1 MLSRMRPARALAT
14 RAAAAAEEFATGTSS
29 AYADAQY
36 LAWQRDPAS
45 VHSSWASYFASGA
58 FALPPQLGGA
68 PAAGAAAAA
77 QVPAGDAE
85 STLQGLTG
93 ADTARAMHLIAAY
106 QRRGHERADLDPL
119 RLAGDRPRLRD
130 LDPATYGFEPGD
142 ADRPLRLASAP
153 GSAVA
158 GCVEINQCV
167 GCTRAG
173 VASMATQDERAV
185 TLISTQV
192 AGLLGNADVNDDG
205 LTTLAELDDFLRDTY
220 RAVWKSTSAS
230 GHALA
235 PSSGEEPTSPRR
247 RAGVASMAWRST
259 RRSRTNA
266 P

>member
-130 LDPATYGFEPGD
+130 LDPATCLLYTSPSPR
-142 ADRPLRLASAP
+142 DR
-153 GSAVA
+153 
-158 GCVEINQCV
+158 
-167 GCTRAG
+167 TR
-173 VASMATQDERAV
+173 SRM
-185 TLISTQV
+185 
-192 AGLLGNADVNDDG
+192 
-205 LTTLAELDDFLRDTY
+205 
-220 RAVWKSTSAS
+220 
-230 GHALA
+230 
-235 PSSGEEPTSPRR
+235 PSS
-247 RAGVASMAWRST
+247 A
-259 RRSRTNA
+259 
-266 P
+266 

>member
-1 MLSRMRPARALAT
+1 MRPARALAT

-158 GCVEINQCV
+158 GCVEINQRV
-167 GCTRAG
+167 GCT
-173 VASMATQDERAV
+173 S
-185 TLISTQV
+185 
-192 AGLLGNADVNDDG
+192 
-205 LTTLAELDDFLRDTY
+205 
-220 RAVWKSTSAS
+220 
-230 GHALA
+230 
-235 PSSGEEPTSPRR
+235 RR
-247 RAGVASMAWRST
+247 RVDGDSGRTRRNFDFHTGRRPPRQRGRERRRPDDARRARRLPPRHVPRCVEINQCVGSRSMAWRST

>member
-158 GCVEINQCV
+158 GCVEINQRV
-167 GCTRAG
+167 GCTRCG
-173 VASMATQDERAV
+173 DSGRTRRKFDFHTGRRPPRQRGRERRRP
-185 TLISTQV
+185 
-192 AGLLGNADVNDDG
+192 DD
-205 LTTLAELDDFLRDTY
+205 AR
-220 RAVWKSTSAS
+220 RARR
-230 GHALA
+230 L
-235 PSSGEEPTSPRR
+235 PPRHVPR
-247 RAGVASMAWRST
+247 CVEINQCVGCCRAGVASMAWRST

>member
-68 PAAGAAAAA
+68 PAAGAAAA

-167 GCTRAG
+167 GCT
-173 VASMATQDERAV
+173 
-185 TLISTQV
+185 L
-192 AGLLGNADVNDDG
+192 
-205 LTTLAELDDFLRDTY
+205 
-220 RAVWKSTSAS
+220 
-230 GHALA
+230 
-235 PSSGEEPTSPRR
+235 
-247 RAGVASMAWRST
+247 T
-259 RRSRTNA
+259 RRFRTNA
-266 P
+266 PQI

>member
-158 GCVEINQCV
+158 GCVEINQRV
-167 GCTRAG
+167 GCT
-173 VASMATQDERAV
+173 S
-185 TLISTQV
+185 
-192 AGLLGNADVNDDG
+192 
-205 LTTLAELDDFLRDTY
+205 
-220 RAVWKSTSAS
+220 
-230 GHALA
+230 
-235 PSSGEEPTSPRR
+235 RR
-247 RAGVASMAWRST
+247 RVDGDSGRTRRKFDFHTGRRPPRQRGRERRRPDDARRARRLPPRHVPRCVEINQCVGSMAWRST

>member
-68 PAAGAAAAA
+68 PAAGAAAA

-167 GCTRAG
+167 GCTLQFFTKSFLG
-173 VASMATQDERAV
+173 DDASV
-185 TLISTQV
+185 
-192 AGLLGNADVNDDG
+192 
-205 LTTLAELDDFLRDTY
+205 LAR
-220 RAVWKSTSAS
+220 
-230 GHALA
+230 
-235 PSSGEEPTSPRR
+235 SSGEEPASPRH
-247 RAGVASMAWRST
+247 RAGIASMAWRTT
-259 RRSRTNA
+259 R
-266 P
+266 

>member
-158 GCVEINQCV
+158 GCVEINQRV
-167 GCTRAG
+167 GCTSRRRVDGEA
-173 VASMATQDERAV
+173 VDAAIQDERAAN
-185 TLISTQV
+185 LISTQV

-230 GHALA
+230 GA
-235 PSSGEEPTSPRR
+235 EEPTSPRR
-247 RAGVASMAWRST
+247 RAGDASMAWRST

>member
-58 FALPPQLGGA
+58 FALPPQLGARPPPARRRPRRCRRATRVDAAGPHGRGHGA
-68 PAAGAAAAA
+68 RDAPHRRVPAARPRARGPGPAAPRRRPAAA
-77 QVPAGDAE
+77 
-85 STLQGLTG
+85 
-93 ADTARAMHLIAAY
+93 
-106 QRRGHERADLDPL
+106 
-119 RLAGDRPRLRD
+119 RD

-167 GCTRAG
+167 GCT
-173 VASMATQDERAV
+173 
-185 TLISTQV
+185 
-192 AGLLGNADVNDDG
+192 
-205 LTTLAELDDFLRDTY
+205 
-220 RAVWKSTSAS
+220 
-230 GHALA
+230 
-235 PSSGEEPTSPRR
+235 P
-247 RAGVASMAWRST
+247 T
-259 RRSRTNA
+259 RRFRTNA

>member
-119 RLAGDRPRLRD
+119 RLAGDGPPLAPQTVQDDDAAMLQAASLDQATQAIAGGDAELADAVKAALVRLLEAERAHAAAN
-130 LDPATYGFEPGD
+130 PATAWLVPWAF
-142 ADRPLRLASAP
+142 
-153 GSAVA
+153 
-158 GCVEINQCV
+158 
-167 GCTRAG
+167 
-173 VASMATQDERAV
+173 
-185 TLISTQV
+185 
-192 AGLLGNADVNDDG
+192 
-205 LTTLAELDDFLRDTY
+205 DFD
-220 RAVWKSTSAS
+220 
-230 GHALA
+230 ALA
-235 PSSGEEPTSPRR
+235 PSQVVPR
-247 RAGVASMAWRST
+247 
-259 RRSRTNA
+259 
-266 P
+266 

>member
-1 MLSRMRPARALAT
+1 MRPARALAT

-167 GCTRAG
+167 GCSFLGDDA
-173 VASMATQDERAV
+173 AV
-185 TLISTQV
+185 
-192 AGLLGNADVNDDG
+192 
-205 LTTLAELDDFLRDTY
+205 
-220 RAVWKSTSAS
+220 
-230 GHALA
+230 LA
-235 PSSGEEPTSPRR
+235 PSSGEEPALPRHRTGTCSLATPRAAHGDDPRR
-247 RAGVASMAWRST
+247 SSATTGSVS
-259 RRSRTNA
+259 
-266 P
+266 

>member
-158 GCVEINQCV
+158 GWWNTASVHL
-167 GCTRAG
+167 TRRFRTNAAKFDFHTG
-173 VASMATQDERAV
+173 RRPPRQRGRERRRP
-185 TLISTQV
+185 
-192 AGLLGNADVNDDG
+192 DDARRA
-205 LTTLAELDDFLRDTY
+205 LRLLRDTY
-220 RAVWKSTSAS
+220 RAVWKSPCVGS
-230 GHALA
+230 LV
-235 PSSGEEPTSPRR
+235 R
-247 RAGVASMAWRST
+247 
-259 RRSRTNA
+259 
-266 P
+266 

>member
-158 GCVEINQCV
+158 GCVEINQRV
-167 GCTRAG
+167 GCCVDG
-173 VASMATQDERAV
+173 VAVDAAIQDERAV
-185 TLISTQV
+185 NLISTQV

-230 GHALA
+230 GH
-235 PSSGEEPTSPRR
+235 PSSGEEPTSPRH

>member
-158 GCVEINQCV
+158 GWVEINQCV
-167 GCTRAG
+167 GCT
-173 VASMATQDERAV
+173 
-185 TLISTQV
+185 
-192 AGLLGNADVNDDG
+192 
-205 LTTLAELDDFLRDTY
+205 
-220 RAVWKSTSAS
+220 
-230 GHALA
+230 
-235 PSSGEEPTSPRR
+235 P
-247 RAGVASMAWRST
+247 T
-259 RRSRTNA
+259 RRFRTNA

>member
-167 GCTRAG
+167 GCAR
-173 VASMATQDERAV
+173 
-185 TLISTQV
+185 
-192 AGLLGNADVNDDG
+192 
-205 LTTLAELDDFLRDTY
+205 
-220 RAVWKSTSAS
+220 
-230 GHALA
+230 
-235 PSSGEEPTSPRR
+235 
-247 RAGVASMAWRST
+247 
-259 RRSRTNA
+259 
-266 P
+266 

>member
-158 GCVEINQCV
+158 GCVEINQRVGCTSRRRVDGDSGRTRRKFDFHTGRRPPRQRGRERRRPDDARRARRLPPRHVPRCVEINQCV
-167 GCTRAG
+167 GC
-173 VASMATQDERAV
+173 
-185 TLISTQV
+185 
-192 AGLLGNADVNDDG
+192 
-205 LTTLAELDDFLRDTY
+205 
-220 RAVWKSTSAS
+220 
-230 GHALA
+230 
-235 PSSGEEPTSPRR
+235 
-247 RAGVASMAWRST
+247 VASMAWRST
-259 RRSRTNA
+259 RRFRTNA

>member
-158 GCVEINQCV
+158 GCVEINQRV
-167 GCTRAG
+167 GCT
-173 VASMATQDERAV
+173 S
-185 TLISTQV
+185 
-192 AGLLGNADVNDDG
+192 
-205 LTTLAELDDFLRDTY
+205 
-220 RAVWKSTSAS
+220 
-230 GHALA
+230 
-235 PSSGEEPTSPRR
+235 RR
-247 RAGVASMAWRST
+247 RVDGDSGRTRRKFDFHTGRRPPRQRGRERRRSDDARRARRLPPRHVPRCVEINQCVGSRSMAWRST

>member
-158 GCVEINQCV
+158 GCVEINQRV
-167 GCTRAG
+167 GCT
-173 VASMATQDERAV
+173 S
-185 TLISTQV
+185 
-192 AGLLGNADVNDDG
+192 
-205 LTTLAELDDFLRDTY
+205 
-220 RAVWKSTSAS
+220 
-230 GHALA
+230 
-235 PSSGEEPTSPRR
+235 RR
-247 RAGVASMAWRST
+247 RVDGDSGRT
-259 RRSRTNA
+259 RRKFDFHTGRRPPRQRGRERRRPDDARRARRLPPRHVPRCVEINQCVGSSVER
-266 P
+266 

>member
-68 PAAGAAAAA
+68 PAAGAAAA

-167 GCTRAG
+167 GCTPDA
-173 VASMATQDERAV
+173 AIQDERAV
-185 TLISTQV
+185 NLISTQV

-230 GHALA
+230 GA
-235 PSSGEEPTSPRR
+235 EEPTSPRH

>member
-45 VHSSWASYFASGA
+45 VHSSWASYFESGA

-130 LDPATYGFEPGD
+130 LDPATTASSRATPTGRSGSPPRPGRRSP
-142 ADRPLRLASAP
+142 AA
-153 GSAVA
+153 
-158 GCVEINQCV
+158 
-167 GCTRAG
+167 
-173 VASMATQDERAV
+173 
-185 TLISTQV
+185 
-192 AGLLGNADVNDDG
+192 
-205 LTTLAELDDFLRDTY
+205 
-220 RAVWKSTSAS
+220 WKSTSAS
-230 GHALA
+230 VHPDAA
-235 PSSGEEPTSPRR
+235 ISG
-247 RAGVASMAWRST
+247 
-259 RRSRTNA
+259 RT
-266 P
+266 PGI

>member
-158 GCVEINQCV
+158 GCVEINQRV
-167 GCTRAG
+167 GCTSRRRVDGDSGRTRRNFDFHTGRRPPRQRGRERRRPDDARRARRLPPRHVPRCVEINQCVG
-173 VASMATQDERAV
+173 SC
-185 TLISTQV
+185 
-192 AGLLGNADVNDDG
+192 
-205 LTTLAELDDFLRDTY
+205 
-220 RAVWKSTSAS
+220 
-230 GHALA
+230 
-235 PSSGEEPTSPRR
+235 GEEPTSPRR

>member
-68 PAAGAAAAA
+68 PAAGAAAA

-167 GCTRAG
+167 GCKQASRRWRGGRRGDSGRTRRKFDFHTG
-173 VASMATQDERAV
+173 RRPPRQRGRERRRP
-185 TLISTQV
+185 
-192 AGLLGNADVNDDG
+192 DD
-205 LTTLAELDDFLRDTY
+205 AR
-220 RAVWKSTSAS
+220 RARRLPPRHVPRCVEINQCVGS
-230 GHALA
+230 
-235 PSSGEEPTSPRR
+235 PSGEEPTSSRR

-259 RRSRTNA
+259 RRFRTNA

>member
-167 GCTRAG
+167 GCTRRKFYFHTG
-173 VASMATQDERAV
+173 RRPPRQRGRE
-185 TLISTQV
+185 
-192 AGLLGNADVNDDG
+192 
-205 LTTLAELDDFLRDTY
+205 
-220 RAVWKSTSAS
+220 
-230 GHALA
+230 
-235 PSSGEEPTSPRR
+235 RR
-247 RAGVASMAWRST
+247 RPDDA
-259 RRSRTNA
+259 RRARRLPPRHVPRCVEINQCVGSSVER
-266 P
+266 